1 MISVN
6 VDSVVPEAQ
15 TASSGARVFDEFDT
29 NVEAL
34 GLIMVHQYNLKK
46 GLELFGDKAEV
57 DNVIELQQIHDMGTY
72 VPLEA
77 AGLTPEQKAKA
88 LSSLMFIVEKR
99 DGRVKAMG
107 ANNGLSKVTA
117 RLSGRRLL
125 SAPIVSSSHLP

>member
-15 TASSGARVFDEFDT
+15 TASYKARVFDEFDT
-29 NVEAL
+29 NVEVL

-57 DNVIELQQIHDMGTY
+57 ATVKELKQIHDMGTY

-88 LSSLMFIVEKR
+88 LSSQGQEMRRWQQATDFR
-99 DGRVKAMG
+99 
-107 ANNGLSKVTA
+107 GLQQ
-117 RLSGRRLL
+117 G
-125 SAPIVSSSHLP
+125 